1 MRSRE
6 REGVLRNVSKNA
18 LFIMLFGV
26 FLLLVLICLTA
37 STSHGKERS
46 ERTGEPYKT
55 AEPKSVGDDAGQ
67 TLSTYNRAIS
77 VAILIA
83 AAIFAVYCLR
93 TTNKTRGRQKTD
105 RGRIFTRGRK

>member
-1 MRSRE
+1 MK
-6 REGVLRNVSKNA
+6 NVGKNT

-26 FLLLVLICLTA
+26 FFLLVSSSLTA
-37 STSHGKERS
+37 STCCGKERS
-46 ERTGEPYKT
+46 ERTGEPYKA
-55 AEPKSVGDDAGQ
+55 AEQKSVGDDAGQ

-83 AAIFAVYCLR
+83 AVVFAIYYLR

-105 RGRIFTRGRK
+105 RGRVFTRGRK